1 MKQKHTGFWGGIKSN
16 QKCPLSKTVQTL
28 LTEKYLHWCL
38 INTLGSKNN
47 ASSPALALL
56 SCPFMHHDWCFSVQ
70 ISGPMVLHDKISER
84 RRLH

>member
-1 MKQKHTGFWGGIKSN
+1 MIIEQKTYEAWGHIKSN

-28 LTEKYLHWCL
+28 HTEKYLQWCL

-56 SCPFMHHDWCFSVQ
+56 LCPFTHH
-70 ISGPMVLHDKISER
+70 P
-84 RRLH
+84 